1 MSSKDTATTPAPAST
16 ATTADDRM
24 PRVAWDEADAST
36 HYANIGSVMGR
47 REELIM
53 VFGNADTWK
62 QGADHVTVKVA
73 ARVVMNPFTMKRFHL
88 ILKQG
93 IEQYEK
99 RFGEIKLD

>member
-1 MSSKDTATTPAPAST
+1 MSSNENASIPVS
-16 ATTADDRM
+16 ASAADDRM
-24 PRVAWDEADAST
+24 PKVAWDEAGAST

-47 REELIM
+47 REEMVL

-62 QGADHVTVKVA
+62 QGADQVTVKVA
-73 ARVVMNPFTMKRFHL
+73 ARVVMNPFTMKRFYL

-93 IEQYEK
+93 IEQYER

>member
-1 MSSKDTATTPAPAST
+1 MSSSNTPSTPVPAAS
-16 ATTADDRM
+16 ADERM
-24 PRVAWDEADAST
+24 PKVAWDESNAST

-47 REELIM
+47 REEMIM

-62 QGADHVTVKVA
+62 QGADQITVKVA